1 MKTHPYDPE
10 TVMSYFD
17 GELSSTEA
25 ADVAAH
31 LHVCPDCFKLAN
43 DFVHVSGVLTKWQV
57 EILPPGTTDA
67 ATLLKTK
74 GRVSISG
81 FFGWLRPSN
90 RILVYTVAVGA
101 LSVLLFAIA
110 VPNLIR
116 SKMAANEASAVG
128 SLRTLTTATIMYND
142 QYHHLP
148 PSLESLRAPTY
159 GQTYADAANLIDPTL
174 ASGSKSGYR
183 FTYQPLGDRYTITA
197 EAIEPEKS
205 GTRLFSTDETGII
218 FSNGK
223 PLGGESQVEK
233 TSKTRL
239 LDLERAARPP
249 ATMIARTVEFS
260 IVVKDFARAR
270 TSMDALLARHRG
282 YFAQLTVSGD
292 STSRGSLQASLRI
305 PVPELDSA
313 VTELKSFGRVEHESQ
328 SGEEVTMQ
336 HADIVARIS
345 NSREAE
351 SRLKDMLRTRTGKV
365 ADVLEVEQQIS
376 QTRGQIEQMEAELK
390 ALETRVDFATISLTL
405 STEFKDR
412 VGELS
417 PSASTRIRNA
427 SVSGYRDFRET
438 VIGLLVWIL
447 ASGPGIV
454 LWAAIFTLPLLWI
467 WRRWRATQN
476 RFQAA
481 A

>member
-1 MKTHPYDPE
+1 MKTHPHDPE
-10 TVMSYFD
+10 TVMAYFD

-25 ADVAAH
+25 ADLAAH
-31 LHVCPDCFKLAN
+31 LHVCPDCSKLAD
-43 DFVHVSGVLTKWQV
+43 DFFHVSGALTKWQV
-57 EILPPGTTDA
+57 EILPPGTNDA

-74 GRVSISG
+74 SRASISG

-101 LSVLLFAIA
+101 LCVLLFAIA

-116 SKMAANEASAVG
+116 SKMATNEASAVG

-148 PSLESLRAPTY
+148 PSLESLAAPTH
-159 GQTYADAANLIDPTL
+159 GQPHADAADLIDPTL

-183 FTYQPLGDRYTITA
+183 FTYQPLGNRYTITA

-223 PLGGESQVEK
+223 PLDGYVSAPQKSQS
-233 TSKTRL
+233 TSKEVAQR
-239 LDLERAARPP
+239 ERVA
-249 ATMIARTVEFS
+249 MIARAIELS
-260 IVVKDFARAR
+260 IVVKDFASARA
-270 TSMDALLARHRG
+270 SLDALLIRHRG
-282 YFAQLTVSGD
+282 YAAQLSISGD
-292 STSRGSLQASLRI
+292 PSSRGSLQASLRI
-305 PVPELDSA
+305 PVPEVDSA
-313 VTELKSFGRVEHESQ
+313 LAELKVLGRVEQESQ
-328 SGEEVTMQ
+328 SGEEVTMR
-336 HADIVARIS
+336 HADLAARIS
-345 NSREAE
+345 NALETEA
-351 SRLKDMLRTRTGKV
+351 RLKDILRTRTGKV

-390 ALETRVDFATISLTL
+390 TLEARVDFASVTLTL

-417 PSASTRIRNA
+417 PSAGTRIRNA

-438 VIGLLVWIL
+438 MIELIVWIL
-447 ASGPGIV
+447 TSGPGIV
-454 LWAAIFTLPLLWI
+454 LWAAILVLPLLWI
-467 WRRWRATQN
+467 WRRWRAVQS
-476 RFQAA
+476 RLHAA